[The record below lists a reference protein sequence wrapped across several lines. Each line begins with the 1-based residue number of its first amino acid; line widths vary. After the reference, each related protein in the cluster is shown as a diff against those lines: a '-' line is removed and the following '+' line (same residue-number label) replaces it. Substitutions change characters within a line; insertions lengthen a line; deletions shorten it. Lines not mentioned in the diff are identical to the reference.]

1 METSKI
7 NYVKVSAPDQ
17 DKLAELT
24 LAAIG
29 ARTKQQFAMLCGVQ
43 PSTISRLI
51 NKSNKGASTEELI
64 QAIAKNAAPESGVTL
79 DALMKANGM
88 VPESD
93 LVITPVKTVRRF
105 DRYVQRQY
113 DAEVQSIILK
123 ELLARGAEVRIGN
136 IRYEISKTLT
146 IRPDTNVLTDVIDG
160 EERAVWLFENIV
172 PYALRYPDIPF
183 ERLQRIKKVNSK
195 HQVFDRISRYSFVAM
210 NKIELFRPKRFSVV
224 VAEADV
230 FDVIV
235 EEFSEMRVPTQITL
249 ILVDV
254 ETSRVIKEVGLP
266 DIEGNVAPCYFMEH
280 GRDAFDEG
288 RDFEDPI
295 YDFEEEDL
303 DD

>member
-93 LVITPVKTVRRF
+93 LVITPVKTVRRL
-105 DRYVQRQY
+105 
-113 DAEVQSIILK
+113 I
-123 ELLARGAEVRIGN
+123 
-136 IRYEISKTLT
+136 
-146 IRPDTNVLTDVIDG
+146 DT
-160 EERAVWLFENIV
+160 
-172 PYALRYPDIPF
+172 
-183 ERLQRIKKVNSK
+183 
-195 HQVFDRISRYSFVAM
+195 
-210 NKIELFRPKRFSVV
+210 FSV
-224 VAEADV
+224 
-230 FDVIV
+230 
-235 EEFSEMRVPTQITL
+235 SMMQK
-249 ILVDV
+249 
-254 ETSRVIKEVGLP
+254 SRVLFLRNYLLEVLK
-266 DIEGNVAPCYFMEH
+266 
-280 GRDAFDEG
+280 
-288 RDFEDPI
+288 
-295 YDFEEEDL
+295 
-303 DD
+303 

>member
-64 QAIAKNAAPESGVTL
+64 QAIAKNAAPDSGVTL
-79 DALMKANGM
+79 GALMKANGM

-93 LVITPVKTVRRF
+93 LVITPVRATQRF
-105 DRYVQRQY
+105 DRYVRRQY
-113 DAEVQSIILK
+113 DAEVQSIILE
-123 ELLARGAEVRIGN
+123 ELLLRGAEVRIGN
-136 IRYEISKTLT
+136 IRYEISKSLTL
-146 IRPDTNVLTDVIDG
+146 RPDTNVMTNVIEGD
-160 EERAVWLFENIV
+160 EHAVWLFENIT
-172 PYALRYPDIPF
+172 PFALRYPEADYD
-183 ERLQRIKKVNSK
+183 RLQRIKKVNSK
-195 HQVFDRISRYSFVAM
+195 HQVFDRISRYSFLSM
-210 NKIELFRPKRFSVV
+210 NKIEIFRPKRFSIITS
-224 VAEADV
+224 EADV
-230 FDVIV
+230 FDMIV
-235 EEFSEMRVPTQITL
+235 DEFAEMRVPTQVTF
-249 ILVDV
+249 ILVDI
-254 ETSRVIKEVGLP
+254 ETSKVVKEIGLP
-266 DIEGNVAPCYFMEH
+266 DSEGNLAPCYFMEH
-280 GRDAFDEG
+280 NRDAFDEG